1 MNRTNSKCYVN
12 NPIKWKCLPL
22 QVVPKTKVGKKWRK
36 TRIEALL
43 SAINYYFCLSLSK
56 SMAHIIIKNIG
67 PIKEVE
73 LDLNKINVFMGP
85 QSSGKSTIAKI
96 ISFCLWVE
104 KNVCLFR
111 TILDVKLEFKKT
123 LEDYHQLHGYFD
135 DNSYICY
142 LSEYVK
148 IVYSDKNTDVSPL
161 EKVKALD
168 YLRSKIIYVPAE
180 RNLITLPYWTTFKLS
195 DNNLRSYASD
205 WGFVRNLFKKGE
217 PLDVN
222 PLGVF
227 YYYDEDEQK
236 DYISLSNNEKVITL
250 ADSSSGIQS
259 STSLYLLHKVYCQ
272 YREKLSE
279 LSSFDDAVTLEKVYK
294 GYLHYHTTRRYPD
307 PIPENEHFFYKGR
320 SCVVRPGTKE
330 KAIRILDNYTEI
342 QYIQSII
349 EEPELNLFPD
359 TQQALMYELMADAV
373 VSDNRMVITTHSPYI
388 LFALN
393 NCVMGGLVGKNIPEE
408 KKSTFPSFASWIDPS
423 LVSVYEI
430 HDGTIKCIQDEDGI
444 IEDNYLNQ
452 AYKKNS
458 DEYLSLLDYYEE

>member
-1 MNRTNSKCYVN
+1 
-12 NPIKWKCLPL
+12 
-22 QVVPKTKVGKKWRK
+22 
-36 TRIEALL
+36 
-43 SAINYYFCLSLSK
+43 
-56 SMAHIIIKNIG
+56 MAHIIIKNIG

-111 TILDVKLEFKKT
+111 DTLDIELNFQKI

-135 DNSYICY
+135 RESYIHY
-142 LSEYVK
+142 KTEYVVIDFRAK
-148 IVYSDKNTDVSPL
+148 QERATIFTREMKQN
-161 EKVKALD
+161 ALD
-168 YLRSKIIYVPAE
+168 YKRSKIIYVPAE
-180 RNLITLPYWTTFKLS
+180 RNLIALPYWTTFKLS
-195 DNNLRSYASD
+195 DDNLKSYASD
-205 WGFVRNLFKKGE
+205 WNFVRSMFNKE
-217 PLDVN
+217 IPLHIK
-222 PLGVF
+222 PLNVS
-227 YYYDEDEQK
+227 YYYDERERK
-236 DYISLSNNEKVITL
+236 DYISLSDKNRPIILT
-250 ADSSSGIQS
+250 DSSSGIQS
-259 STSLYLLHKVYCQ
+259 ATSLYLLNKVYCQ

-279 LSSFDDAVTLEKVYK
+279 FSSIEDEETFSKVYK
-294 GYLHYHTTRRYPD
+294 EQLYYSTIREDPD
-307 PIPENEHFFYKGR
+307 DIPESDRFFYKKR
-320 SCVVRPGTKE
+320 FLVVKPGTKE

-408 KKSTFPSFASWIDPS
+408 EKKNFPSFESWIAPK

-430 HDGTIKCIQDEDGI
+430 HDGTVRCIQDEDGI

-458 DEYLSLLDYYEE
+458 NEYLSLLNYYEE

>member
-1 MNRTNSKCYVN
+1 
-12 NPIKWKCLPL
+12 
-22 QVVPKTKVGKKWRK
+22 
-36 TRIEALL
+36 
-43 SAINYYFCLSLSK
+43 
-56 SMAHIIIKNIG
+56 MAHIIIKNIG

-96 ISFCLWVE
+96 ISFCLWIE

-111 TILDVKLEFKKT
+111 NIMDVKSGFRQM
-123 LEDYHQLHGYFD
+123 LEDYHQMHGYFYD
-135 DNSYICY
+135 DAYIHY
-142 LSEYVK
+142 ISEYVD
-148 IVYSDKNTDVSPL
+148 IEYL
-161 EKVKALD
+161 EKEVNIVALEEVRSLH
-168 YLRSKIIYVPAE
+168 YQRSKIMYVPAE
-180 RNLITLPYWTTFKLS
+180 RHLIALPYWTTFKLS

-205 WGFVRNLFKKGE
+205 WGFARNLFRQDN
-217 PLDVN
+217 PLDIN
-222 PLGVF
+222 PLDIS

-236 DYISLSNNEKVITL
+236 DCISFSNAKMPIML
-250 ADSSSGIQS
+250 ADSSSGIQT
-259 STSLYLLHKVYCQ
+259 STSLFLLHKVYCQ
-272 YREKLSE
+272 YREKLNEIASYN
-279 LSSFDDAVTLEKVYK
+279 DIVTLERVYSKLHYPAISVSSSPILESEFEVYK
-294 GYLHYHTTRRYPD
+294 GKALS
-307 PIPENEHFFYKGR
+307 I
-320 SCVVRPGTKE
+320 RPGTKE
-330 KAIRILDNYTEI
+330 QVRKILDNYTEI

-359 TQQALMYELMADAV
+359 TQQALMYELLADAV

-408 KKSTFPSFASWIDPS
+408 EKKNFPSFESWIDPK

-430 HDGTIKCIQDEDGI
+430 HDGTIRCIQDEDGV

-458 DEYLSLLDYYEE
+458 NEYLSLLNYYEE